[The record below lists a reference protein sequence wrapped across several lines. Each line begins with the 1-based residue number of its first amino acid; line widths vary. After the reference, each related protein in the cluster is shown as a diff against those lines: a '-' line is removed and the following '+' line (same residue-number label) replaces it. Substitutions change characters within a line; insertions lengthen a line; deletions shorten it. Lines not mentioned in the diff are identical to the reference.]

1 MLQKALILAIGFRL
15 SYYKLLRLAILV
27 MKKKIKTSFKNFFGG
42 WRNGWW
48 LEKWL
53 VAGPCEHRLLS
64 QRTRAQFPGSTWWLT
79 ACLQLYFLGP
89 KALLLLL
96 RVPYLWCTD
105 IHAGNTPI
113 YINIK

>member
-1 MLQKALILAIGFRL
+1 
-15 SYYKLLRLAILV
+15 